1 MLFGFDHRE
10 KFVLGVKAGEYVPGP
25 PVEESFLPDVDVKKA
40 QGRSERQ
47 IFDRRKL
54 ERLGAR

>member
-25 PVEESFLPDVDVKKA
+25 PVEESFLPDVDVEKA

-47 IFDRRKL
+47 LPEK
-54 ERLGAR
+54 AP